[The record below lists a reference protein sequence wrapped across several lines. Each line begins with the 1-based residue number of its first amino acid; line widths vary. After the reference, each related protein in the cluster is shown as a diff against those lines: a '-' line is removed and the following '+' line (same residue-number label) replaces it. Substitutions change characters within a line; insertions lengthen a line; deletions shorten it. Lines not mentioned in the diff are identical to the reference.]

1 MDYLVI
7 VTIIITAS
15 IQSFFGVGVLLF
27 GTPLL
32 TLLNYSFLD
41 CLLILLPI
49 SAIINFLQIT
59 IDYKKIH
66 FAIYKYVL
74 FFTVP
79 FVVIFLFLVSINTV
93 DITIAMGIF
102 LIFIAIKD
110 SLPIINKLFE
120 KFLNFNKTFYI
131 FMGIVHGLTN
141 LGGSLLTAKVFFTDL
156 NKTQKRVTIAIS
168 YMSLA
173 IFQILTILL
182 FEFNYNLYYL
192 IYFLVGIITYVIVN
206 KIAFKKI
213 SEDKYNTLFSF
224 FILLSGI
231 SLITKEILW

>member
-1 MDYLVI
+1 
-7 VTIIITAS
+7 
-15 IQSFFGVGVLLF
+15 
-27 GTPLL
+27 
-32 TLLNYSFLD
+32 
-41 CLLILLPI
+41 
-49 SAIINFLQIT
+49 
-59 IDYKKIH
+59 
-66 FAIYKYVL
+66 
-74 FFTVP
+74 
-79 FVVIFLFLVSINTV
+79 
-93 DITIAMGIF
+93 
-102 LIFIAIKD
+102 
-110 SLPIINKLFE
+110 
-120 KFLNFNKTFYI
+120 
-131 FMGIVHGLTN
+131 MGIVHGLTN